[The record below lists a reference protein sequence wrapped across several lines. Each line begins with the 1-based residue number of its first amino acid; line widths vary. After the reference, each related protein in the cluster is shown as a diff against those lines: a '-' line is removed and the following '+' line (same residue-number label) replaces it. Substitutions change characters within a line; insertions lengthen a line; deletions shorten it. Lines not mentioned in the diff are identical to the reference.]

1 MTDVDTVRV
10 MSALKGFQR
19 DAVDHVIERFYGDS
33 SIGRSRRF
41 LVADETGLGKSII
54 ARGVIARTIDAL
66 KHDATVDRIDI
77 VYICSNADLANQNL
91 RRLNVTG
98 QHELALA
105 TRLTLLA
112 RDLPNLNASAVG
124 GGKKVNLISFTP
136 ATSGMSGGGWRTG
149 RWEERALL
157 AILLRHELELQKGD
171 WSALLR
177 LFAGTK
183 KPARFRDGTE
193 EMRRTLTNRI
203 EPAIL
208 AAFRA
213 ELLARNSE
221 VDTLSEVRSMIADN
235 RARRKVEW
243 HRLASTISR
252 LRQMLAKAS
261 VTALEP
267 DLVILDEFQKFRE
280 LLEHPESS
288 DVAEL
293 ADSLFR
299 HDAARVLLLSA
310 TPYSPFTRAEEAE
323 DNHYADF
330 MRTVGF
336 LTDHDA
342 TEVGRVRATL
352 EKYRAALI
360 AGDDATSS
368 AHDVRAAL
376 LPYMTR
382 SERPHIT
389 DGFVV
394 RDLPVGSPTPEDIV
408 EFATLRA
415 FGEQLAAPIDVEY
428 WKSIPYFANF
438 MDGYKPGERA
448 RSTFGTPQGG
458 ASEAL
463 LSRTRS
469 ITRHEL
475 ESFTPL
481 DPGNGYL
488 RALREETVGRGW
500 WRLLWVPPSMPYLE
514 PGPIF
519 ASHTDLTKRLVFS
532 AWSGVPTS
540 VASLLSYSADR
551 EIAAHSRGFLTA
563 NTSDAREKVAERFT
577 YRLKDGAVAMMST
590 LALFWPHPE
599 LAHQGDPLEVA
610 RRSGGQI
617 SASDAERDLGASLPP
632 PVDDVAAWEALFSV
646 PGATPADTDAATLIQ
661 YALGS
666 SDDEEAQLHGSS
678 GLMHH
683 VEAAQAYARQAHEAV
698 GHRELARL
706 SLHSPG
712 NIAYRAVKRAAG
724 AGASDA
730 GVWTASF
737 VIADGLRR
745 FFDRMETVATIIGIY
760 GEDPQHNPYWTRVLS
775 YCADGNLQA
784 VLDEYLFQLR
794 SELGGVEI
802 DDDALLRLAH
812 QVSDVMRLR
821 PARYQAHDTTQERVA
836 IPFTARFA
844 LRYGARF
851 GDAANVRDSVVRA
864 AFNSPFAPFVLISTS
879 IGQEG
884 IDFHWWCHSVL
895 HWNLPSNPVDFEQRE
910 GRVNRFAGHAIRR
923 NVAHQHWPDVLESD
937 DADPW
942 RAAFDAAVDHAAS
955 SDELAPLGEFAPWW
969 VYPGPAR
976 VERVLARYPLSRD
989 HDKYERLRD
998 SLALYRLTLGQPRQE
1013 DMVELLSKRGVD
1025 GEHAPTIDL
1034 RPPRSPAS

>member
-1 MTDVDTVRV
+1 MAEVDVPRV

-19 DAVDHVIERFYGDS
+19 DAVDHVMERFFGDS
-33 SIGRSRRF
+33 TRARSRRF

-54 ARGVIARTIDAL
+54 ARGVIARTIEKLQA
-66 KHDATVDRIDI
+66 DATVDRIDI

-98 QHELALA
+98 AKESALA

-112 RDLPNLNASAVG
+112 RDLPNLNAPSAD

-149 RWEERALL
+149 RWEERGLL
-157 AILLRHELELQKGD
+157 AILLREELALGRGD

-183 KPARFRDGTE
+183 NSDRFREGTE
-193 EMRRTLTNRI
+193 DMRRRLGSGI

-208 AAFRA
+208 SAFHA
-213 ELLARNSE
+213 ELAVE
-221 VDTLSEVRSMIADN
+221 HEGVHVPDEVRSQIADH
-235 RARRKVEW
+235 RSGRKIER

-261 VTALEP
+261 VSALEP

-280 LLEHPESS
+280 LLEHPDSS
-288 DVAEL
+288 EVAEL

-299 HDAARVLLLSA
+299 HEAARVLLLSA
-310 TPYSPFTRAEEAE
+310 TPYSPFTRADDAE

-336 LTDHDA
+336 LTDHD
-342 TEVGRVRATL
+342 TSEVHRVKSSLDSYRATL
-352 EKYRAALI
+352 V
-360 AGDDATSS
+360 AGDDA
-368 AHDVRAAL
+368 AEAAGAVREAL

-382 SERPHIT
+382 SERPHIA

-394 RDLPVGSPTPEDIV
+394 RDLEVGSPTPDDVV
-408 EFATLRA
+408 EFAALRA
-415 FGEQLAAPIDVEY
+415 FGDAIAAPIDVEY

-448 RSTFGTPQGG
+448 RAAFGT
-458 ASEAL
+458 SEGSAAEGML
-463 LSRTRS
+463 RRTRS
-469 ITRHEL
+469 IDRDKL
-475 ESFTPL
+475 ESFASL

-488 RALREETVGRGW
+488 RALHDETVGRGW
-500 WRLLWVPPSMPYLE
+500 WRLLWVPPSMPYLS
-514 PGPIF
+514 PGPIY
-519 ASHTDLTKRLVFS
+519 ANHSDVTKRLVFS

-551 EIAAHSRGFLTA
+551 EISAHSRGSMTSYA
-563 NTSDAREKVAERFT
+563 SDAREKVAERFT
-577 YRLKDGAVAMMST
+577 YRLNDGVVASMST

-599 LAHQGDPLEVA
+599 LAHRGDPLKLA
-610 RRSGGQI
+610 RRSGRVVT
-617 SASDAERDLGASLPP
+617 ADEAERLVGDTLARP
-632 PVDDVAAWEALFSV
+632 DDRAPAWEAFFSV
-646 PGATPADTDAATLIQ
+646 PGSGTDLNIVDLVTNAQ
-661 YALGS
+661 NP
-666 SDDEEAQLHGSS
+666 DEGDVDQRDSSS
-678 GLMHH
+678 GLVRHIEVALEH
-683 VEAAQAYARQAHEAV
+683 ALQSSVEI
-698 GHRELARL
+698 GHRDLARL
-706 SLHSPG
+706 ALHSPG
-712 NIAYRAVKRAAG
+712 NIAYRTASRIAGQAATAAGIWRAA
-724 AGASDA
+724 
-730 GVWTASF
+730 F

-745 FFDRMETVATIIGIY
+745 FFDRMETVATIVGIY
-760 GEDPQHNPYWTRVLS
+760 GEDPQNNPYWTRVIT
-775 YCADGNLQA
+775 YCADGNLQS

-794 SELGGVEI
+794 SELGGGEM

-812 QVSDVMRLR
+812 QVSDVIRLR
-821 PARYQAHDTTQERVA
+821 PARYLAHDNTQAREP

-884 IDFHWWCHSVL
+884 IDFHWWCHSVI

-923 NVAHQHWPDVLESD
+923 NVAQQHWDDVLASD
-937 DADPW
+937 DHDPW
-942 RAAFDAAVDHAAS
+942 KAAFDAAIGRVS
-955 SDELAPLGEFAPWW
+955 ETDELASLGEFAPWW

-1013 DMVELLSKRGVD
+1013 DMVELLRKRGVD
-1025 GEHAPTIDL
+1025 GAKAPTIDL
-1034 RPPRSPAS
+1034 RPPRRAG